1 MVGPENGTIRRCGL
15 VVLGVALC
23 GGSMS
28 LWGWAI
34 F

>member
-1 MVGPENGTIRRCGL
+1 MVGPESGTIRRCGL

-28 LWGWAI
+28 LAVGGL
-34 F
+34 